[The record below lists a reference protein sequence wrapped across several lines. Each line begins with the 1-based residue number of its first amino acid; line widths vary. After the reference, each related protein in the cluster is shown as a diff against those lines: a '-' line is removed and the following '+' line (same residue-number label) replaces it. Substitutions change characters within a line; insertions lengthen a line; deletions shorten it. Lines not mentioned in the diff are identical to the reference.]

1 MRLVSFNLL
10 HGSPMT
16 GGPVSTQTLV
26 DACAS
31 LDADVLCLQEVDR
44 NQERSGGVDQAA
56 AIAEAVGAVA
66 WRFEPALV
74 GEPGGRWRA
83 ATDADSDTAEA
94 CYGVAV
100 VSRLPVTGWH
110 VVRLP
115 PSPVSSPVY
124 MPGRGPRF
132 MWLADEPRV
141 TVAAEVDGPSG
152 PLLVASVHLSFV
164 PGWNLHQLRRLT
176 GDLMAVA
183 GDRGCIVMGDL
194 NVPNPFSRAAPGWTS
209 LARAKTFP
217 ASKPAMQ
224 IDHALGR
231 GRLPEVVG
239 FEAVELPVSDHRALV
254 VDFAERPRPAG

>member
-1 MRLVSFNLL
+1 MRLVSFNIL
-10 HGSPMT
+10 HGSPLA
-16 GGPVSTQTLV
+16 GGPVSTESLV

-44 NQERSGGVDQAA
+44 GQTRSGGVDQAA

-74 GEPGGRWRA
+74 GEPGAVWRA
-83 ATDADSDTAEA
+83 ATDDDSACTDP

-100 VSRLPVTGWH
+100 VSRLAVTGWH

-115 PSPVSSPVY
+115 PSPVSSPVFI
-124 MPGRGPRF
+124 PGGRGPRF
-132 MWLADEPRV
+132 IWLADEPRV
-141 TVAAEVDGPSG
+141 TVAAEVETPTG
-152 PLLVASVHLSFV
+152 PLLVASTHLSFV

-176 GDLMAVA
+176 GELVAVA
-183 GDRGCIVMGDL
+183 GDRGCVMLGDL
-194 NVPNPFSRAAPGWTS
+194 NVPNPFSRAAPGWRS
-209 LARAKTFP
+209 LAMAKTFP
-217 ASKPAMQ
+217 ASKPALQ

-239 FEAVELPVSDHRALV
+239 FAAVELPVSDHRALV
-254 VDFAERPRPAG
+254 VDFAGGRSG

>member
-1 MRLVSFNLL
+1 VRLVSFNIL
-10 HGSPMT
+10 HGSPLA
-16 GGPVSTQTLV
+16 GGPVSTERLV

-44 NQERSGGVDQAA
+44 GQERSGGVDQAA
-56 AIAEAVGAVA
+56 AIAEEVGAVA

-74 GEPGGRWRA
+74 GEPGAVWRA
-83 ATDADSDTAEA
+83 ATDADTDTDEA

-100 VSRLPVTGWH
+100 VSTLPVTGWH

-124 MPGRGPRF
+124 IPSGHGPRF
-132 MWLADEPRV
+132 IWLADEPRV
-141 TVAAEVDGPSG
+141 TVAAEVEAPTG
-152 PLLVASVHLSFV
+152 PLLVASTHLSFV

-176 GDLMAVA
+176 GELVTLA
-183 GDRGCIVMGDL
+183 GDRGCVMLGDL
-194 NVPNPFSRAAPGWTS
+194 NVPNPFSRAAPGWRS
-209 LARAKTFP
+209 LAKAKTFP
-217 ASKPAMQ
+217 ASKPALQ

-254 VDFAERPRPAG
+254 VDLADAG

>member
-1 MRLVSFNLL
+1 VRLVSFNIL
-10 HGSPMT
+10 HGSPLA
-16 GGPVSTQTLV
+16 GGPVSTDDLV
-26 DACAS
+26 AACVS

-44 NQERSGGVDQAA
+44 GQARSGGADQAA

-74 GEPGGRWRA
+74 GEPGAVWRA
-83 ATDADSDTAEA
+83 ATDDDCETTDP

-124 MPGRGPRF
+124 LPGRGTRF
-132 MWLADEPRV
+132 IWLADEPRV
-141 TVAAEVDGPSG
+141 TVAAEVDAPWG
-152 PLLVASVHLSFV
+152 PLLVASTHLSFV

-176 GDLMAVA
+176 GELVSLA
-183 GDRGCIVMGDL
+183 GDRGCVMMGDL
-194 NVPNPFSRAAPGWTS
+194 NVPNPFSRAAPGWRS
-209 LARAKTFP
+209 LARARTFP
-217 ASKPAMQ
+217 ASRPAMQ

-239 FEAVELPVSDHRALV
+239 FKAVELPVSDHRALV
-254 VDFAERPRPAG
+254 VDFAGRPAG